1 MRKKRKINPLKWI
14 GYLFTPIQKNGAF
27 FVFMFALGWICTQM
41 EIMPYYLRNKGAEP
55 YELSMPELFLDIYVV
70 CVLLMLIPQKVRIWV
85 KALLYVFFY
94 GLALVDMFCY
104 ERFESTLTPTM
115 LMLAKVFLSSLLF
128 GGGFSAMIYSLAG
141 GVLSLIAMLTLCRV
155 PKVGVLAVS
164 AAGAVCHNLG
174 QIIAASLM
182 LGVGAVWAYF
192 PVLVI
197 SGLVMGPLTGL
208 VAKLVFRALKR
219 SGGQQDINPKAFEDH
234 RAVDVSVIG
243 ILLVLAV
250 GAWLVM
256 NHLGLHISDA
266 QNASGHSGYYVEVVQ
281 NSSILYEIPVEEY
294 GTYTI
299 RNEDT
304 GGENTFMIEKD
315 GVHME
320 KANCPDKICI
330 HQGTIREG
338 DIVPVTCLPNRL
350 SLQIISEKSVPD
362 GFDLKKQDYGSAREK

>member
-1 MRKKRKINPLKWI
+1 MN
-14 GYLFTPIQKNGAF
+14 QD
-27 FVFMFALGWICTQM
+27 Q
-41 EIMPYYLRNKGAEP
+41 RNKTRTVAR
-55 YELSMPELFLDIYVV
+55 FA
-70 CVLLMLIPQKVRIWV
+70 MLT
-85 KALLYVFFY
+85 A
-94 GLALVDMFCY
+94 LALVLGYVEYMIPVAPAIPGIKLGLGNTVLLY
-104 ERFESTLTPTM
+104 AVYMGSPLEATL

-141 GVLSLIAMLTLCRV
+141 GVLSLIAMLILCRV

-182 LGVGAVWAYF
+182 LGIGAVWAYF

-197 SGLVMGPLTGL
+197 SGLIMGPLTGL

-219 SGGQQDINPKAFEDH
+219 AGGQQDINPKAFEDH
-234 RAVDVSVIG
+234 RAVDITIIG

-250 GAWLVM
+250 GAWLLM
-256 NHLGLHISDA
+256 NHLGLHVSDA
-266 QNASGHSGYYVEVVQ
+266 QEASERSGCYVEVVQ
-281 NSSILYEIPVEEY
+281 NSDVLYEIPVEEY

-299 RNEDT
+299 RNDET
-304 GGENTFMIEKD
+304 GGENTFIIEKD

-320 KANCPDKICI
+320 QANCPDKVCI

-350 SLQIISEKSVPD
+350 SLQIISEKSIPN
-362 GFDLKKQDYGSAREK
+362 GFNLKKQDYDSVRK

>member
-1 MRKKRKINPLKWI
+1 
-14 GYLFTPIQKNGAF
+14 
-27 FVFMFALGWICTQM
+27 
-41 EIMPYYLRNKGAEP
+41 
-55 YELSMPELFLDIYVV
+55 
-70 CVLLMLIPQKVRIWV
+70 
-85 KALLYVFFY
+85 
-94 GLALVDMFCY
+94 
-104 ERFESTLTPTM
+104 
-115 LMLAKVFLSSLLF
+115 
-128 GGGFSAMIYSLAG
+128 
-141 GVLSLIAMLTLCRV
+141 
-155 PKVGVLAVS
+155 
-164 AAGAVCHNLG
+164 
-174 QIIAASLM
+174 M

>member
-1 MRKKRKINPLKWI
+1 MN
-14 GYLFTPIQKNGAF
+14 QN
-27 FVFMFALGWICTQM
+27 Q
-41 EIMPYYLRNKGAEP
+41 RNKTRTVAR
-55 YELSMPELFLDIYVV
+55 FA
-70 CVLLMLIPQKVRIWV
+70 MLT
-85 KALLYVFFY
+85 A
-94 GLALVDMFCY
+94 LALVLGYVEYLIPVAPAIPGIKLGLGNTVLLYAVYMGSPL
-104 ERFESTLTPTM
+104 EATM

-219 SGGQQDINPKAFEDH
+219 SGGQQDINPRAFEDH